1 MWRFFRSEL
10 LKLRKSPIW
19 LLVFVSP
26 ALSTIFGLGMRITPE
41 MEEMAW
47 GMTYTMMAAPHG
59 LLFLPLLTG
68 VLSAFVCR
76 YEHVGGGWKQMLA
89 LPVSRGTVYVVKF
102 IWVIGLLLLTQCLL
116 LAGLLAVGTVKGYS
130 AAVPWDI
137 LVSSLVGG
145 WVACMPLAALQLA
158 VSVAWSSF
166 AAPMAVSAI
175 FTLPNI
181 LLVNSE
187 KYGPWYPWAQPMIA
201 MLSGAQQAE
210 SGVLGVPPETL
221 FIVILGSFIA
231 FFLSGFVYFQR
242 KMI

>member
-1 MWRFFRSEL
+1 
-10 LKLRKSPIW
+10 
-19 LLVFVSP
+19 
-26 ALSTIFGLGMRITPE
+26 
-41 MEEMAW
+41 
-47 GMTYTMMAAPHG
+47 
-59 LLFLPLLTG
+59 
-68 VLSAFVCR
+68 
-76 YEHVGGGWKQMLA
+76 
-89 LPVSRGTVYVVKF
+89 
-102 IWVIGLLLLTQCLL
+102 LTQCLL

-210 SGVLGVPPETL
+210 PGVLGVPPETL

>member
-102 IWVIGLLLLTQCLL
+102 VWVMGLLLLTQCLL

-175 FTLPNI
+175 EHPAGQLREIWP
-181 LLVNSE
+181 VV
-187 KYGPWYPWAQPMIA
+187 PV
-201 MLSGAQQAE
+201 GAANDCHALGGAT
-210 SGVLGVPPETL
+210 SRTWGVGRAARNAVHRHFGQLHRVFPVRIRL
-221 FIVILGSFIA
+221 FSA
-231 FFLSGFVYFQR
+231 
-242 KMI
+242 

>member
-26 ALSTIFGLGMRITPE
+26 ALSTVIGLGMRIDTE

-47 GMTYTMMAAPHG
+47 GMTYATMAVSHA

-102 IWVIGLLLLTQCLL
+102 AMVMGLLLLAQCLL
-116 LAGLLAVGTVKGYS
+116 LAGLLAVGAAKGFS
-130 AAVPWDI
+130 ASIPWDI
-137 LVSSLVGG
+137 LIRSLVSS

-166 AAPMAVSAI
+166 AAPMAVNAI

-187 KYGPWYPWAQPMIA
+187 KYGPWYPWAQPMLA
-201 MLSGAQQAE
+201 MLPQSQAE
-210 SGVLGVPPETL
+210 LGMLGVPQATL
-221 FIVILGSFIA
+221 FIVILGSFA
-231 FFLSGFVYFQR
+231 VFFVSGFVYFQR
-242 KMI
+242 KMV